1 MTPAVEGPKEFEI
14 KFSVDRVAIDRVFK
28 LKLLDRPSFGRA
40 QRVQTIYFDTAENH
54 LFNAGITL
62 RWRKLGSRKPVMT
75 FKVAGSPSASL
86 FERTEIE
93 IPAGQNGIDI
103 ALFGTDIGKFVLKV
117 TDGAELLPRYQTSFK
132 RIITEIRSPQ
142 SVFEVAID
150 EGQFI
155 DTDQAWPLHELELE
169 LKSGPPSDMLD
180 FAKVLATKA
189 GLRLE
194 LTSKSER
201 CFILAGVQKQ
211 KRYKEEKQRIHP
223 EMQLDAVIVAI
234 LAEGMQ
240 HFTAHIQPF
249 RDEADAR
256 SVHQMRVGLRR
267 LRTALKAFHK
277 AFPQASFAL
286 FSARARE
293 LASGLGLAREC
304 DAFRELVFTHPMA
317 HRNCPDDA
325 KYLEASL
332 ISLRTQAYA
341 GAMEMINGLVSTLFI
356 IDMQNYIARR
366 GWRSEIS
373 DIELAMLT
381 ETADRFAKNTLG
393 DLFGK
398 AKKRGKALI
407 EKSDEERHEF
417 RIALKKLRY
426 NAQFF
431 APLFKNARLYR
442 NWSDNLVPLQNSLGV
457 SNDLAGAQD
466 MLNRLSARE
475 QGDFSRSAGFI
486 LGWFSAQ
493 SETADAKIEK
503 QWKTFRKMP
512 VFWN

>member
-1 MTPAVEGPKEFEI
+1 MSAAVEGPKEFEI
-14 KFSVDRVAIDRVFK
+14 KFSVDHVATDRIFK

-40 QRVQTIYFDTAENH
+40 QRVQTVYFDTAENH

-75 FKVAGSPSASL
+75 FKVAGSPTASL

-93 IPAGQNGIDI
+93 VPAGQNGIDL
-103 ALFGTDIGKFVLKV
+103 ALFGTDISNHVLKV
-117 TDGAELLPRYQTSFK
+117 TDGSELLPRYQTSFK
-132 RIITEIRSPQ
+132 RIVTEIRSSQ
-142 SVFEVAID
+142 SAFEVAID

-155 DTDQAWPLHELELE
+155 DSDQAWPLHELELE
-169 LKSGPPSDMLD
+169 LKSGSPNDMLD
-180 FAKVLATKA
+180 FAKVLAIKA

-194 LTSKSER
+194 TTSKSER

-223 EMQLDAVIVAI
+223 EMQLDAVIVGI
-234 LAEGMQ
+234 LAEGMR
-240 HFTAHIQPF
+240 HFTDHIQPF

-267 LRTALKAFHK
+267 LRTALKAFDK
-277 AFPQASFAL
+277 AFPQASFAH

-304 DAFRELVFTHPMA
+304 DAFKELVFTQPLA

-341 GAMEMINGLVSTLFI
+341 GAMDVINGLGTTLFI
-356 IDMQNYIARR
+356 LDLQSYIARR
-366 GWRSEIS
+366 GWRSEIT
-373 DIELAMLT
+373 DLALATLT
-381 ETADRFAKNTLG
+381 ETADRFAKRTLD
-393 DLFGK
+393 DLLAK

-431 APLFKNARLYR
+431 APLFKNAKLYR
-442 NWSDNLVPLQNSLGV
+442 NWSDNLVPLQNSLGI
-457 SNDLAGAQD
+457 SNDLAGAQE
-466 MLNRLSARE
+466 MLNRLSAQE
-475 QGDFSRSAGFI
+475 LGDFSCSTGFI
-486 LGWFSAQ
+486 LGWFSSQ
-493 SETADAKIEK
+493 TETADAKIDK
-503 QWKTFRKMP
+503 QWKKFRKMQK
-512 VFWN
+512 FWS